1 MVVHDYTKVHL
12 AKRNFAG
19 EFKGNRVRASH
30 TVGKAV
36 EHVLQLCYNAVPGL
50 FPKPVQ
56 SIRPTDWA
64 AALMVAPQLSSWSG
78 ARIRSYVKFRPGN
91 RAEIVS
97 GLVRRQGLKW

>member
-64 AALMVAPQLSSWSG
+64 AALMVALSCPHGQGPGLEVMLSSVREIELKLFPVLSV
-78 ARIRSYVKFRPGN
+78 VKD
-91 RAEIVS
+91 
-97 GLVRRQGLKW
+97 